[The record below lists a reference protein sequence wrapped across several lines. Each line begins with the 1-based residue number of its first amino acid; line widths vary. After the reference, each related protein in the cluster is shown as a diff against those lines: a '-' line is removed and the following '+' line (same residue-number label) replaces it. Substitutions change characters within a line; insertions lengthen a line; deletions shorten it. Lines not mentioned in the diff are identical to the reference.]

1 MLPAIWPVVV
11 CRFMMV
17 MKLDSLSGVS
27 PKRYNGESVEYTV
40 VLSMKD
46 VRLTLDIDMMG
57 EKE

>member
-1 MLPAIWPVVV
+1 
-11 CRFMMV
+11 MMV